1 MIKLIA
7 FETEDDLQ
15 KLTGLNHAEL
25 WEHGFDLDD
34 WDIGFQSEIRLH
46 NISEDSNSLDFNEFD
61 YNSHC
66 YWLLRQMS
74 NYCTGMKYV
83 EYKNKHYYMVYY

>member
-1 MIKLIA
+1 MVKLIA

-15 KLTGLNHAEL
+15 KLTGLNHNEL
-25 WEHGFDLDD
+25 WEHDFDLDD

-46 NISEDSNSLDFNEFD
+46 NVSEESNSLRCDEFD
-61 YNSHC
+61 WDSPC

-74 NYCTGMKYV
+74 NYCTGMKYT
-83 EYKNKHYYMVYY
+83 EYKNKHYYMVYH